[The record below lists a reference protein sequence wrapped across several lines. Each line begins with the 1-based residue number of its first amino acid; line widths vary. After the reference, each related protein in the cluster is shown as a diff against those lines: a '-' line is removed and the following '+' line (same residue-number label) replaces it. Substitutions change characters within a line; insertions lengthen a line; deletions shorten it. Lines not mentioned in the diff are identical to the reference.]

1 MTGPYHKETEK
12 KSNFKDENKR
22 HILKKTGSMTMFMM
36 L

>member
-1 MTGPYHKETEK
+1 MTGPYCMETEK

-22 HILKKTGSMTMFMM
+22 HTLEKIGSMATFMM